1 MPYKYINEEVWFML
15 QILGAFLQSSLMAI
29 FYLIIIILGIFA
41 GKRYRDYKDTKK
53 K

>member
-1 MPYKYINEEVWFML
+1 ML
-15 QILGAFLQSSLMAI
+15 EILAAFLQSSLMAI

-41 GKRYRDYKDTKK
+41 GKRFRSYKDSKK